1 MPIGQLIR
9 SPPFKVL
16 VLTNFFCCATHSG
29 PIIHTVSYAVTCGIP
44 LTTAV
49 TIYSVEG
56 LAGLGGR
63 IAFGLA
69 GDRFGA
75 RRILI
80 AGLLMQAF
88 FAASYYFASSLS
100 AFYAVAVLFGFT
112 YGGVMPLY
120 AVLARENFPLRI
132 MPAAGRDG
140 RVIVGQKHLL
150 DRLLIALLTN
160 GHVLLEG
167 VPGLAKT
174 LALKTLANCLAVRFK
189 RLQFTPDMLPADIVG
204 TMIYNP
210 QDGAFRTKHGPIFSN
225 LILADEINRAPAK
238 VQSALLEAMQE
249 RQVTIGDETYPLPA
263 PFLVLATQNPLE
275 QEGTYPL
282 PEAQIDRFMMKVIV
296 DYPTRTEERAI
307 LDAMATTE
315 PMIVPRAV
323 VSAAQILAARHVVNM
338 LFVDDKVRDY
348 IVDIVLATRPPIAAG
363 LDLNGYVQTAPRR
376 GPPSRSR
383 WGHAPW
389 HFSMAGTSSR
399 RRTSRR
405 LRWMYCAIGCR

>member
-1 MPIGQLIR
+1 M
-9 SPPFKVL
+9 
-16 VLTNFFCCATHSG
+16 
-29 PIIHTVSYAVTCGIP
+29 
-44 LTTAV
+44 
-49 TIYSVEG
+49 
-56 LAGLGGR
+56 
-63 IAFGLA
+63 
-69 GDRFGA
+69 
-75 RRILI
+75 
-80 AGLLMQAF
+80 
-88 FAASYYFASSLS
+88 
-100 AFYAVAVLFGFT
+100 
-112 YGGVMPLY
+112 
-120 AVLARENFPLRI
+120 
-132 MPAAGRDG
+132 G

-174 LALKTLANCLAVRFK
+174 LALKTLANCISVRFK

-249 RQVTIGDETYPLPA
+249 RQVTIGDETYPLPT

-315 PMIVPRAV
+315 PMIVPRTV
-323 VSAAQILAARHVVNM
+323 VSASQIVDARHVVNM

-363 LDLNGYVQTAPRR
+363 LELERLCSERRVAPCNHRAHAGCTRHGISQRSALRHSAGRQDGCDGCPAPPGVGDLRGRGRERHVRR
-376 GPPSRSR
+376 MS
-383 WGHAPW
+383 
-389 HFSMAGTSSR
+389 
-399 RRTSRR
+399 
-405 LRWMYCAIGCR
+405 LRKS

>member
-1 MPIGQLIR
+1 MNQKAALPGGEQ
-9 SPPFKVL
+9 VL
-16 VLTNFFCCATHSG
+16 NIPEQRLASQRPGSEMRASREDVSEHSTW
-29 PIIHTVSYAVTCGIP
+29 IS
-44 LTTAV
+44 
-49 TIYSVEG
+49 
-56 LAGLGGR
+56 
-63 IAFGLA
+63 
-69 GDRFGA
+69 
-75 RRILI
+75 
-80 AGLLMQAF
+80 
-88 FAASYYFASSLS
+88 
-100 AFYAVAVLFGFT
+100 
-112 YGGVMPLY
+112 
-120 AVLARENFPLRI
+120 PLREQ
-132 MPAAGRDG
+132 MG

-174 LALKTLANCLAVRFK
+174 LSLKSLANCLSVRFK

-249 RQVTIGDETYPLPA
+249 HQVTIGDETYPLPA

-282 PEAQIDRFMMKVIV
+282 PEAQIDRFMMKVII
-296 DYPTRTEERAI
+296 DYPTRAEERAI
-307 LDAMATTE
+307 LDAMATTD
-315 PMIVPRAV
+315 PVIVPRPI
-323 VSAAQILAARHVVNM
+323 VSASQILDARQVVNI

-363 LDLNGYVQTAPRR
+363 LELNGYVQNGASPRATIALTLAAR
-376 GPPSRSR
+376 AMAFLNGR
-383 WGHAPW
+383 
-389 HFSMAGTSSR
+389 HFVTPQDVKSVAMDVLRHRVSVTYEAEAENVTSKDVVER
-399 RRTSRR
+399 ILNT
-405 LRWMYCAIGCR
+405 LPVP